1 MWASA
6 VAVGAASPPPPPIAL
21 LAAASPDGVGGAVRA
36 RVLVGAGD
44 AMTFISVLR
53 LVPHWFPARRVPI
66 VTQLTG
72 LVGQAGQVLSAVP
85 LAALLAG
92 PGWTTAFLAA
102 AGAG

>member
-1 MWASA
+1 VSGGVLM
-6 VAVGAASPPPPPIAL
+6 AAGQAL
-21 LAAASPDGVGGAVRA
+21 MATADGVGGAVLA

-53 LVPHWFPARRVPI
+53 LVPQWFPARRVPI

-72 LVGQAGQVLSAVP
+72 LVGQAGQVLAAVP

-92 PGWTTAFLAA
+92 PGWTTAFLGA
-102 AGAG
+102 AGAGVLVATVALA